1 MAFWTEGGLA
11 GNKDPKRNF
20 RWQVTIQGVANAS
33 QVIDSKAE
41 GPLIWWAKK
50 VQKPNFTTAESKH
63 VFLGHS
69 YYWPG
74 KTEWQE
80 ITMTLVDPV
89 SPGATAHFYKIM
101 QDSGY
106 TIPSPSQGGLITQS
120 KSKSNVALG
129 PFIISQ
135 LDADGN
141 AIETWTLKNPFIKKI
156 SFSDLDYENDELTTI
171 DLSIR
176 YDWATCLTGDNQT
189 ATPFFDQSQTK
200 AYN

>member
-1 MAFWTEGGLA
+1 MAFWTDGDKLNA
-11 GNKDPKRNF
+11 KDPKRNF
-20 RWQVTIQGVANAS
+20 RWKVEIGGIAVASNA
-33 QVIDSKAE
+33 IDSE
-41 GPLIWWAKK
+41 SVESLVWWAKK

-89 SPGATAHFYKIM
+89 TPGATAHFYKM
-101 QDSGY
+101 TQDAGY
-106 TIPSPSQGGLITQS
+106 TIPGTTGGSLKTQS
-120 KSKSNVALG
+120 KSKSVQALQS
-129 PFIISQ
+129 FVISQ

-141 AIETWTLKNPFIKKI
+141 SIETWTLKNPFIKKI
-156 SFSDLDYENDELTTI
+156 SFSDLDYENDDLTTI

-176 YDWATCLTGDNQT
+176 YDWATCLTGDN
-189 ATPFFDQSQTK
+189 ASDVPFFDQSGTK

>member
-1 MAFWTEGGLA
+1 MAFWTDGG
-11 GNKDPKRNF
+11 NSQDPKRNF
-20 RWQVTIQGVANAS
+20 RWKVEIGGIPTAS
-33 QVIDSKAE
+33 QAVDTN
-41 GPLIWWAKK
+41 PLSESLVWWAKK

-89 SPGATAHFYKIM
+89 TPGATAHFYKM
-101 QDSGY
+101 VQDAGY
-106 TIPSPSQGGLITQS
+106 LLPTTSQLKTQS
-120 KSKSNVALG
+120 KSKSVTALG
-129 PFIISQ
+129 AFTIQQ
-135 LDADGN
+135 LDDEGN
-141 AIETWTLKNPFIKKI
+141 AIETWTLQNPFIKKI

-176 YDWATCLTGDNQT
+176 YDWATCKTGTKINT
-189 ATPFFDQSQTK
+189 VPFFDASGNP
-200 AYN
+200 AS